1 MDCKTARLLLELDR
15 PAGTEVD
22 IEEARALEEHL
33 DHCPECSGLARLER
47 GFHQQVGLAMRQVAV
62 PPELRGR
69 LLSRLDKER
78 GDYYR
83 KQAAR
88 GIRTAVALAACLLIA
103 VFILRMRTPKKPS
116 LDVQALVNSFAGEHC
131 DARNKDGVEQWF
143 ADHHGIKIEA
153 PSNFDYAYL
162 LECGVVD
169 CQGAKV
175 ACLTFARPELR
186 LVARVYIVSEAQFNP
201 DSLKNSNSI
210 IVGGGAKAEIWR
222 IDGSEFAYLILYTG
236 ENLDPF
242 KIEGLQ
248 PAA

>member
-1 MDCKTARLLLELDR
+1 MDCKTARLLLELHR
-15 PAGTEVD
+15 PADAEVD
-22 IEEARALEEHL
+22 AEEARALEQHL
-33 DHCPECSGLARLER
+33 DHCPECSALARAER
-47 GFHQQVGLAMRQVAV
+47 GYHRQVGLAMRQVAV

-83 KQAAR
+83 QQAAR

-103 VFILRMRTPKKPS
+103 VFFWRMRTDKKPS
-116 LDVQALVNSFAGEHC
+116 LDVQALVNLFAGERC
-131 DARNKDGVEQWF
+131 DARDKDGVEQWF

-153 PSNFDYAYL
+153 PSNFDYGYL

-175 ACLTFARPELR
+175 PCLTFARPELR

-201 DSLKNSNSI
+201 DSLKIANSFSS
-210 IVGGGAKAEIWR
+210 GGAKAEIWR
-222 IDGSEFAYLILYTG
+222 IDGSEFAYVILYTG
-236 ENLDPF
+236 QSLDPF
-242 KIEGLQ
+242 KIERLQ

>member
-15 PAGTEVD
+15 PVGTEVD
-22 IEEARALEEHL
+22 TEEARALEEHL
-33 DHCPECSGLARLER
+33 DHCPECSALARAER
-47 GFHQQVGLAMRQVAV
+47 GFQQQVALAIRQVAV

-69 LLSRLDKER
+69 LLSRLDRER

-88 GIRTAVALAACLLIA
+88 GMRTAVALAACLLIGI
-103 VFILRMRTPKKPS
+103 FIWRMRASEKPN
-116 LDVQALVNSFAGEHC
+116 LEVQAMLNTFAGERC
-131 DARNKDGVEQWF
+131 DARTKEQVEQWF
-143 ADHHGIKIEA
+143 ADNHGIRIDA
-153 PSNFDYAYL
+153 PPNLDYGYL

-169 CQGAKV
+169 CQGVKV
-175 ACLTFARPELR
+175 PCLTFARPELR

-201 DSLKNSNSI
+201 NSLKNSNSI
-210 IVGGGAKAEIWR
+210 IAGGAKAEIWR
-222 IDGSEFAYLILYTG
+222 IDGSEFAYVILYTG

-242 KIEGLQ
+242 KSERLQ